1 MTEFEA
7 RLHECLEALSE
18 GRWDLDECL
27 RRNPEHAASLRP
39 LLLTA
44 TMTARAYDV
53 RPREEF
59 ATAARERFLVATGQR
74 LQEAMDVEPSPA
86 FFAVA
91 RIRFLMA
98 AQRMMGRTA
107 AQRQP
112 YRVPVFGSP
121 FRALASGMAALVI
134 FLGFSTY
141 TLASASAAIPGDWQ
155 YPIKLQTE
163 RVRVA
168 LAFSDEAKRDVKLD
182 IAEER
187 VSELQ
192 QLTKRGKIIGP
203 GVLDRLVEQTQPL
216 IDDAKDGGWLPGEA
230 ARLELVSEKQ
240 QEVLQQAS
248 ARIAPEAQDR
258 LADVAD
264 VSKSAREVSQRI
276 LFFADP
282 ARPPAVLT
290 PSVLLALTPTPK
302 PTETP
307 VTTPPAQP
315 DDASSPTPDPSGAAA
330 SETPSGVVA
339 PQDIVIGSTP
349 AETRNGVKLYAV
361 TIGQVTFLAPG
372 SSAGWKLV
380 DAPETGVPALIKF
393 ANRDDTSLM
402 IISTATGDMYWYIV
416 QNGHFDEVQ
425 MRITRD
431 GSIFVADRGVL
442 RTAYG
447 DASDIPWYVLRSIIR
462 IAPTATAAAATATPV
477 ASNTAAAG
485 TAAAKP

>member
-39 LLLTA
+39 LLLAA

-86 FFAVA
+86 FFAAA

-98 AQRMMGRTA
+98 AQRMKMGRAA

-141 TLASASAAIPGDWQ
+141 TVASASAAIPGDWQ
-155 YPIKLQTE
+155 YPVKLQTE

-187 VSELQ
+187 VSEIQ

-216 IDDAKDGGWLPGEA
+216 IDDAKSGDWQPEEA
-230 ARLELVSEKQ
+230 TRLEQVSEKQ
-240 QEVLQQAS
+240 QQALEE
-248 ARIAPEAQDR
+248 AAAQIAPAAQDQ
-258 LADVAD
+258 LTAAVG
-264 VSKSAREVSQRI
+264 VSKSAQEVSKRI
-276 LFFADP
+276 LFFDDP
-282 ARPPAVLT
+282 LRPPTVLT
-290 PSVLLALTPTPK
+290 ASVAL
-302 PTETP
+302 
-307 VTTPPAQP
+307 
-315 DDASSPTPDPSGAAA
+315 
-330 SETPSGVVA
+330 
-339 PQDIVIGSTP
+339 
-349 AETRNGVKLYAV
+349 
-361 TIGQVTFLAPG
+361 
-372 SSAGWKLV
+372 
-380 DAPETGVPALIKF
+380 
-393 ANRDDTSLM
+393 
-402 IISTATGDMYWYIV
+402 
-416 QNGHFDEVQ
+416 
-425 MRITRD
+425 
-431 GSIFVADRGVL
+431 
-442 RTAYG
+442 
-447 DASDIPWYVLRSIIR
+447 
-462 IAPTATAAAATATPV
+462 TATP
-477 ASNTAAAG
+477 
-485 TAAAKP
+485 